1 MGERGYLLYRI
12 LTETAGQDFRNAID
26 IVGCGNFRYTG
37 GMAKTLAL
45 LFGIVFLLIGI
56 LGFVPALAPNEM
68 LLNIF
73 HVNAAHNAV
82 HLLTGVIA
90 LVAGMAGVGASKT
103 FFKIFGVVYGL
114 VAVLGFVV
122 GDGMLLGLISNNAAD
137 TWLHVGIALVS
148 LIIGFAPSGEPTR
161 TTV

>member
-1 MGERGYLLYRI
+1 
-12 LTETAGQDFRNAID
+12 
-26 IVGCGNFRYTG
+26 
-37 GMAKTLAL
+37 MAKTLAL
-45 LFGIVFLLIGI
+45 LFGVVFLLIGI
-56 LGFVPALAPNEM
+56 LGFVPAVAPNEM

-137 TWLHVGIALVS
+137 TWLHVGIAVVS
-148 LIIGFAPSGEPTR
+148 LIIGFAPSGEPT
-161 TTV
+161 TTAV

>member
-1 MGERGYLLYRI
+1 
-12 LTETAGQDFRNAID
+12 
-26 IVGCGNFRYTG
+26 V
-37 GMAKTLAL
+37 
-45 LFGIVFLLIGI
+45 
-56 LGFVPALAPNEM
+56 APNEM

-137 TWLHVGIALVS
+137 TWLHVGIAAVS
-148 LIIGFAPSGEPTR
+148 LIIGFAPSSEPTR

>member
-1 MGERGYLLYRI
+1 
-12 LTETAGQDFRNAID
+12 
-26 IVGCGNFRYTG
+26 
-37 GMAKTLAL
+37 MAKTLAL
-45 LFGIVFLLIGI
+45 LFGVVFLLIGI
-56 LGFVPALAPNEM
+56 LGFVPAVAPNEM

-73 HVNAAHNAV
+73 HVNPAHNAV

-137 TWLHVGIALVS
+137 TWLHVGIAVVS
-148 LIIGFAPSGEPTR
+148 LIIGFAPNGEIARPAA
-161 TTV
+161 

>member
-1 MGERGYLLYRI
+1 
-12 LTETAGQDFRNAID
+12 
-26 IVGCGNFRYTG
+26 
-37 GMAKTLAL
+37 
-45 LFGIVFLLIGI
+45 
-56 LGFVPALAPNEM
+56 M

-90 LVAGMAGVGASKT
+90 LVAGMAGIGAAKT

-122 GDGMLLGLISNNAAD
+122 GDGMLLGLISNNTAD
-137 TWLHVGIALVS
+137 TWLHVGIAVVS
-148 LIIGFAPSGEPTR
+148 LIIGFASSGEATR
-161 TTV
+161 TAA